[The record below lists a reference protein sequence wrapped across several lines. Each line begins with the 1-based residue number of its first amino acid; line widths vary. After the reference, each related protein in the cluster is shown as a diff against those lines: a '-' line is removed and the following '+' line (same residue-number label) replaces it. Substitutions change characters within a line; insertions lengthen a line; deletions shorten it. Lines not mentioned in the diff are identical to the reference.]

1 MEIISLSIDDET
13 LNKLEEIQENSSFNG
28 RSELI
33 RKAIENLYQETS
45 DREELEGRLNAV
57 IIARHPHQNEQNIAE
72 ISHDFDDI
80 LTTQLHS
87 KLSNDKCLEVFHTDG
102 SADKVIEFYNRLE
115 GSKDTESVNILPQN

>member
-13 LNKLEEIQENSSFNG
+13 LDKIEEIQKNSSFNG

-33 RKAIENLYQETS
+33 RKAIENLHQETNK
-45 DREELEGRLNAV
+45 REDIEGRLNAV
-57 IIARHPHQNEQNIAE
+57 IIARHPHKNEHSIAE

-102 SADKVIEFYNRLE
+102 PADRVIDFYNRLE

>member
-1 MEIISLSIDDET
+1 MEVISLSVDDET
-13 LNKLEEIQENSSFNG
+13 LEKIEEIRENSSFNG

-33 RKAIENLYQETS
+33 RKAIENLHQETT

-57 IIARHPHQNEQNIAE
+57 IIARHSHSKEQKIAE
-72 ISHDFDDI
+72 TSHRFDDV

-87 KLSNDKCLEVFHTDG
+87 KLSNDKCLEVFHTNG
-102 SADKVIEFYNRLE
+102 PADRVIKFYNQLE

>member
-1 MEIISLSIDDET
+1 MEVISLSVDDET
-13 LNKLEEIQENSSFNG
+13 LDKIEEIKDSASFKG

-33 RKAIENLYQETS
+33 RKAIENLHQETS
-45 DREELEGRLNAV
+45 DRADLEGRLNAV
-57 IIARHPHQNEQNIAE
+57 IIARHPHSNEQKIAE
-72 ISHDFDDI
+72 ISHEFDDV

-102 SADKVIEFYNRLE
+102 PADEVIEFYNRLE